1 MASVLTIDLE
11 NIESIKIGIHVLSSF
26 IEEEQQ
32 PQVQQAPIQMG
43 YQQPIQQPVVPVVQ
57 PQPVQQV
64 QQIQTSSTSSTNST
78 NSPSSA
84 ISASSARSANSASS
98 TI

>member
-43 YQQPIQQPVVPVVQ
+43 YQQPIQQPVVQ
-57 PQPVQQV
+57 PQPIQQV
-64 QQIQTSSTSSTNST
+64 QQPVQAPIQKDEDKDW
-78 NSPSSA
+78 
-84 ISASSARSANSASS
+84 
-98 TI
+98 

>member
-32 PQVQQAPIQMG
+32 QVPQVQQAPIQMG
-43 YQQPIQQPVVPVVQ
+43 YQQPIQQPVIQ
-57 PQPVQQV
+57 PQPIQQV
-64 QQIQTSSTSSTNST
+64 QQSVQAPTQKEEDKDW
-78 NSPSSA
+78 
-84 ISASSARSANSASS
+84 
-98 TI
+98 

>member
-32 PQVQQAPIQMG
+32 PQMQQAPIQMG
-43 YQQPIQQPVVPVVQ
+43 YQQPVVQ
-57 PQPVQQV
+57 PQPIQQV
-64 QQIQTSSTSSTNST
+64 QQPVQAPIQKEEDKDW
-78 NSPSSA
+78 
-84 ISASSARSANSASS
+84 
-98 TI
+98 